1 MEEITLKDHKKGDL
15 QTKFHFHNSGDQNIW
30 AGCQQ
35 H

>member
-1 MEEITLKDHKKGDL
+1 MEDTPLKDHKKGDL
-15 QTKFHFHNSGDQNIW
+15 QTKFNFHNFGDQNIW